1 MKVAVSQFYPKFAD
15 ATANAERIADQIVAT
30 KADLIVFPEC
40 ALTGYCFRS
49 HDEANQGAISLG
61 DKLIQQVIAACRE
74 AKSYAIVG
82 LAERVGEDLFNSAA
96 LMGPTGLVGEY
107 RKVHLPYIGLD
118 RYAHAGDS
126 FPVFDLPFGRV
137 GIQICF
143 DVRFPEGA
151 RTLSL
156 KGADL
161 IAIPTNWPES
171 AELASDIVCPAR
183 CIENHVFVAAANRVG
198 EENSFT
204 FVGRSKIISPSGAVL
219 AAADHTEEAIL
230 VEEVKLERARIKH
243 LVKRE
248 GEYEMDLWGAR
259 RPELYGPIGQPT

>member
-1 MKVAVSQFYPKFAD
+1 MKLAVSQFLPKFAD
-15 ATANAERIADQIVAT
+15 PSANSQRIAEQIVTT

-49 HDEANQGAISLG
+49 HDEAIQGAVAIS
-61 DKLIQQVIAACRE
+61 DKSVQALIAACRE
-74 AKSYAIVG
+74 AKCFAIVG
-82 LAERVGEDLFNSAA
+82 LAEKVNEDLFNSAA
-96 LMGPTGLVGEY
+96 LIGPNGLVGEY

-118 RYAHAGDS
+118 RYAQAGDS
-126 FPVFDLPFGRV
+126 FPLFDLPFGRV

-143 DVRFPEGA
+143 DIRFPEGA

-161 IAIPTNWPES
+161 IAVPTNWPES
-171 AELASDIVCPAR
+171 AELASDIMCPAR
-183 CIENHVFVAAANRVG
+183 CIENHIFVAAANRVG

-204 FVGRSKIISPSGAVL
+204 FVGRSKIISPSGTVL
-219 AAADHTEEAIL
+219 AAADHTDEAIL

-243 LVKRE
+243 LVRRE

-259 RPELYGPIGQPT
+259 RPDLYGPIGQPS